1 MRRRVKKLLAIIMS
15 CIFCVQMLPL
25 QTCAET
31 VIDTTVLLTEDNDTL
46 YTINSDGTLQLAEGL
61 TVNGDVQ
68 FSGYGVSK
76 LIVPS
81 TATLNGEIS
90 GFNTNVI
97 VQNSG
102 TIASDID
109 LYSGTL
115 ENSGYVSNVVVSSGG
130 MLKMFDGASFGQLDM
145 STAESGMVM
154 TEGTCVVDTL
164 KVNPYGFSVLDSSN
178 TQLNVSDTVDFTGNT
193 ELDEKFKIAVSD
205 TTAISTEGQ
214 SGLYVW
220 KDGKKYA
227 LPSSVMT
234 GETLSDIYSLSIDKN
249 TLSFDEQAIG
259 YQTSEKETFRVTNRG
274 AFDAQ
279 LKFVLGGEWDAMF
292 TVRPIENTSVDGGYY
307 YIEPGKTGIFEVELK
322 KALSLATHRGTLTVN
337 CYTPDGDIFETFE
350 ISSEVVVAKKPSL
363 AAPSGDFYTLSG
375 TAGENAYY
383 TSDVTVTPME
393 GYLIAETLEDT
404 FAESI
409 TYTES
414 TANPAVYLQNVET
427 EQITEK
433 ATLAEIKIDKTK
445 PEVNGCEDAQT
456 YYADSMSVTV
466 TDDNLSSVTL
476 NGEALEIQGQTATKT
491 ITAGDDKAEYTL
503 VAEDLAGHSKTVV
516 FTLAPAWKASID
528 TTTLVYD
535 ELAIGYQTIESKTFK
550 ITNDSGSAVNLKFA
564 SGSEWNAMFKVTASG
579 EAVTDASTVSVA
591 AGDTAL
597 FEVTLKKDLSAAT
610 HSGTFTVSCY
620 TTDGTVF
627 ETFEISGEV
636 VVAKKPSLEAPTGD
650 FYTLS
655 GTAGENDYYTSDVTV
670 TPMEGYLIAE
680 TLEDTFAD
688 SITYTEST
696 AGQTVY
702 LQKADTKQITE
713 KVTLAEIKIDKTEP
727 VISGVKAGN
736 TYYKDSV
743 SITVTDDN
751 LNSVKLNG
759 TALTVKNKKTTTT
772 ITTGDDITEYT
783 VKAVDLAGNSKKVTF
798 YLAPTWREDGTV
810 PSGKS
815 IKLYKNKKYKFS
827 SGTWTVD
834 GDTTNYAGGNA
845 FYVAEDGTYTF
856 GTAN

>member
-15 CIFCVQMLPL
+15 CIFCVQMLPM

-145 STAESGMVM
+145 STAGSGMVM
-154 TEGTCVVDTL
+154 TEGTCAVDTL

-249 TLSFDEQAIG
+249 ILSVEEQAIG

-279 LKFVLGGEWDAMF
+279 LKFVLDGEWDAMF

-363 AAPSGDFYTLSG
+363 AAPSGDYYTLSG

-404 FAESI
+404 FANSI
-409 TYTES
+409 TYTKS
-414 TANPAVYLQNVET
+414 TSSPTVYLQKIST
-427 EQITEK
+427 GQITEK
-433 ATLAEIKIDKTK
+433 ATLA
-445 PEVNGCEDAQT
+445 A
-456 YYADSMSVTV
+456 
-466 TDDNLSSVTL
+466 
-476 NGEALEIQGQTATKT
+476 
-491 ITAGDDKAEYTL
+491 
-503 VAEDLAGHSKTVV
+503 
-516 FTLAPAWKASID
+516 
-528 TTTLVYD
+528 
-535 ELAIGYQTIESKTFK
+535 
-550 ITNDSGSAVNLKFA
+550 
-564 SGSEWNAMFKVTASG
+564 
-579 EAVTDASTVSVA
+579 
-591 AGDTAL
+591 
-597 FEVTLKKDLSAAT
+597 
-610 HSGTFTVSCY
+610 
-620 TTDGTVF
+620 
-627 ETFEISGEV
+627 
-636 VVAKKPSLEAPTGD
+636 
-650 FYTLS
+650 
-655 GTAGENDYYTSDVTV
+655 
-670 TPMEGYLIAE
+670 
-680 TLEDTFAD
+680 
-688 SITYTEST
+688 
-696 AGQTVY
+696 
-702 LQKADTKQITE
+702 
-713 KVTLAEIKIDKTEP
+713 IKIDKTEP
-727 VISGVKAGN
+727 VISGAKSGN
-736 TYYKDSV
+736 TYYKDSM

-751 LNSVKLNG
+751 LNSVNLSG
-759 TALTVKNKKTTTT
+759 DALAVKNNKTVTT
-772 ITTGDDITEYT
+772 IAAGDDIVKYT
-783 VKAVDLAGNSKKVTF
+783 IKAVDLAGNSKKITF
-798 YLAPTWREDGTV
+798 YLAPTWRKDGTV

-815 IKLYKNKKYKFS
+815 IKLYKNKKYKLS

-834 GDTTNYAGGNA
+834 GDTTSYAGGNA
-845 FYVAEDGTYTF
+845 FYVAQDGNYTF
-856 GTAN
+856 GTSN